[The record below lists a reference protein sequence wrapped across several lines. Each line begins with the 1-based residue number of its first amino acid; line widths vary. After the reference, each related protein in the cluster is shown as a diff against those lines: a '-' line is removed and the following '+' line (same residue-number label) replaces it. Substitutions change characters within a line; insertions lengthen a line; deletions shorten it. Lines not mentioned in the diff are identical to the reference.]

1 MKRQF
6 NLLLGL
12 LFTGIGVLGAVLPLL
27 PSTCFFIIAAYYFG
41 MSSEK
46 LESWML
52 NHPRVGPTIIS
63 WRRYKAIPRL
73 GKIMAC
79 VGMSVSAFIIAISAA
94 PLFVKVGCFLGL
106 VASAAYVLTRPTL
119 EDLSQLVET
128 SSRTSSKVDLS
139 QE

>member
-6 NLLLGL
+6 CLLLGL
-12 LFTGIGVLGAVLPLL
+12 MFTGIGILGAVLPVL

-41 MSSEK
+41 MSSDR

-52 NHPRVGPTIIS
+52 HHPRIGPTIIS
-63 WRRYKAIPRL
+63 WRRHKAIPRL

-79 VGMSVSAFIIAISAA
+79 VGRGVSALIIAISAA
-94 PLFVKVGCFLGL
+94 PLFVKIGCFLAL
-106 VASAAYVLTRPTL
+106 IASAAYVLTRPTL
-119 EDLSQLVET
+119 EDLLRQARAH
-128 SSRTSSKVDLS
+128 SRVDLS

>member
-1 MKRQF
+1 MKRQL
-6 NLLLGL
+6 NLILGL
-12 LFTGIGVLGAVLPLL
+12 LFTSIGVLGAVLPLL

-46 LESWML
+46 LEKWML
-52 NHPRVGPTIIS
+52 SHPRMGPTIIS
-63 WRRYKAIPRL
+63 WRRHKAIPRL

-94 PLFVKVGCFLGL
+94 PLFVKVGCFLAL
-106 VASAAYVLTRPTL
+106 IASAAYVLTRPTL
-119 EDLSQLVET
+119 EELLQAAKV
-128 SSRTSSKVDLS
+128 SSRVDLS